1 MLFVT
6 VHRRLFSGKVYW
18 CRVRCCS
25 CGGYA
30 VKNVDCVVDLL
41 EEEGDY
47 VATSDGLDMIMD
59 NCDMWHLLVS

>member
-1 MLFVT
+1 
-6 VHRRLFSGKVYW
+6 
-18 CRVRCCS
+18 
-25 CGGYA
+25 